1 MILVDFDGFRG
12 ISGVFG
18 AAISRGDLSSI
29 LVNFVDFGQFC
40 RFWSILSIL
49 VNFGQQ
55 KVTKRIIKKDNQKG

>member
-29 LVNFVDFGQFC
+29 LVNFVDFGQF
-40 RFWSILSIL
+40 RS
-49 VNFGQQ
+49 
-55 KVTKRIIKKDNQKG
+55 TKSYEKDNQKG